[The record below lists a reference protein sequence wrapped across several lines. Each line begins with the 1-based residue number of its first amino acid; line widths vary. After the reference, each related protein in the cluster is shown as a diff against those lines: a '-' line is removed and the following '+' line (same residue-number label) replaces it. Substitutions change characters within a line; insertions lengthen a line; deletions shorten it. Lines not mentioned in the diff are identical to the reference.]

1 MALPSQQ
8 DRSSELGRVSSNS
21 GRGGPKKDT
30 SPAVLLGGIA
40 LAVVAVV
47 GLLWGLNKLTGPGT
61 SKTGADT
68 KTQAAGMPGDPG
80 RSEPTK
86 KADAGGGVHLG
97 PPKTEPTAK
106 VEPAPTTLAQGTP
119 TPATTAADPSGK
131 PTPVDLSGPGAAPP
145 VKPADTTP
153 TSATGTQPSSS
164 TTPGTTPASTTPGT
178 TTTTPPPSTPPSI
191 PASGSTN
198 DVKAQIEAGDSAAAR
213 GNVLQARVS
222 YSRAMVNP
230 SASNSDKASL
240 RDKLTKINEELV
252 FGNKVTPG
260 DSLVE
265 AYKVESGDS
274 LVKIARK
281 RQLAADWRL
290 IQRVNKLA
298 SPNTISVGQQLKL
311 VRGPFHAVVSKGDF
325 RLDLFAGSPDEPE
338 SWIYI
343 RSFKVGLGAEDSST
357 PIGSFVVKKGS
368 KLINPHW
375 VNPRTGEKFDANDP
389 KNPIGEHWVGL
400 EGTGSSAAY
409 KGFGLHGT
417 IDPGSI
423 GSQRS
428 MGCVRMGAEDI
439 AMVYELLSEQI
450 SVVKIVQ

>member
-8 DRSSELGRVSSNS
+8 DRSSELGRVSSSS

-30 SPAVLLGGIA
+30 NPAMLLGGIG
-40 LAVVAVV
+40 LAVVAVI
-47 GLLWGLNKLTGPGT
+47 GLLWGLNKLSSPGT
-61 SKTGADT
+61 GKNDGKPMT
-68 KTQAAGMPGDPG
+68 AGMPGDSG
-80 RSEPTK
+80 TSSDK
-86 KADAGGGVHLG
+86 KSDGGNAVHLG
-97 PPKTEPTAK
+97 PPKTDPAPT
-106 VEPAPTTLAQGTP
+106 PTTLAQGAPSTVNP
-119 TPATTAADPSGK
+119 AADPSGK
-131 PTPVDLSGPGAAPP
+131 PAPVDLSGPGAAPP
-145 VKPADTTP
+145 VKPAETAP
-153 TSATGTQPSSS
+153 TSTTGTQPPNSPPTN
-164 TTPGTTPASTTPGT
+164 TTPPGPASGTTP
-178 TTTTPPPSTPPSI
+178 TTTPPAAPPSI

-198 DVKAQIEAGDSAAAR
+198 DVKAQIEAGDSAMAR
-213 GNVLQARVS
+213 GNPLQARVS
-222 YSRAMVNP
+222 YSRAIVNP
-230 SASNSDKASL
+230 SASASDKSAL

-252 FGNKVTPG
+252 FGTKVTPG

-311 VRGPFHAVVSKGDF
+311 VRGPFHAVVSKGDY

-417 IDPGSI
+417 IDPASI
-423 GSQRS
+423 GQQKS
-428 MGCVRMGAEDI
+428 MGCVRMGADDI
-439 AMVYELLSEQI
+439 AMVYELLTEQI
-450 SVVKIVQ
+450 SVVKITP